1 MRASAGQRG
10 KGRKSWEAEDGK
22 GQRQRKG
29 VLKNAFDSTAPRPD
43 VLFPPRATVPAPL
56 TGVSLGIQSVC
67 PPEDAL
73 SPSSPVLHTAHI
85 MRCIKYLLV
94 FVRLGLHFLHLK
106 TIKNTNGGARSIFL
120 SPRVCV
126 LMVELTA

>member
-1 MRASAGQRG
+1 MR
-10 KGRKSWEAEDGK
+10 KAEDGK

-29 VLKNAFDSTAPRPD
+29 VLKYVFDSTVPHPD
-43 VLFPPRATVPAPL
+43 ALFPPRATVPAPL

-73 SPSSPVLHTAHI
+73 SSSSPVLHTAHI

-106 TIKNTNGGARSIFL
+106 TIKNKNGAARSIFL
-120 SPRVCV
+120 SSRVCV
-126 LMVELTA
+126 LRAELTA